1 MAQQIVQVVKAV
13 ARVTANRVIDGQ
25 QEPSV
30 RQQNQEVGRIDRCA
44 QAALP
49 WHGLGCRRCGYG
61 GHGFGCIMHR
71 ARVCFLRLD
80 GRARCSTHV
89 SCSRPGLRLSPST
102 VISLR
107 TYVFVDS
114 LQPQLASLMGT
125 VSRGFLP
132 TPGLASLFVEV
143 APGMGINQLTDVALK
158 ATQVQPGMQVVERA
172 FGMLEVHHHDQ
183 GEVRQAGTS
192 ILDYLKLREDERMK
206 PRIVSDTIIRSIE
219 PYHTQLINRIRF
231 GMMILPGQS
240 LFIMESEPAAYIAYA
255 ANEAEKAANINLVEV
270 QFFGAF
276 GRLYIA
282 GSEAEVDAAAEA
294 ARAALKGLTGK
305 VSEKGEK

>member
-1 MAQQIVQVVKAV
+1 M
-13 ARVTANRVIDGQ
+13 
-25 QEPSV
+25 
-30 RQQNQEVGRIDRCA
+30 
-44 QAALP
+44 
-49 WHGLGCRRCGYG
+49 
-61 GHGFGCIMHR
+61 
-71 ARVCFLRLD
+71 
-80 GRARCSTHV
+80 
-89 SCSRPGLRLSPST
+89 
-102 VISLR
+102 ISLR

-143 APGMGINQLTDVALK
+143 APGMGINQLTDVSLK

-183 GEVRQAGTS
+183 GEVRQAGS
-192 ILDYLKLREDERMK
+192 AILDYLKLREDERIK

-219 PYHTQLINRIRF
+219 PYHTQLINRIRY

-240 LFIMESEPAAYIAYA
+240 LFILESEPAAYIAYA

-282 GSEAEVDAAAEA
+282 GSEAEVDSAAEA

-305 VSEKGEK
+305 SSDK